1 MDIART
7 TLSSKLLN
15 VEKDHFARYV
25 CMYTVQ
31 HSICL
36 IAQGIEHGAWCNTS
50 YQRHFSSPLSS
61 LLSVAFSPA
70 YCIFI
75 FSSLYLAPSE
85 TRHFT
90 PVPSLLLYLHLSLPL
105 QTCRRCCPASEGIWK
120 LRLYPGNTRHPLILL
135 RFYFTTTHF
144 TTIHFTKTHFTTI
157 HFTATHYPTTLVSKR
172 VQCTYQGFLCI
183 AQTIS
188 PHSISPHF
196 VLLDGIT
203 V

>member
-31 HSICL
+31 HLICL
-36 IAQGIEHGAWCNTS
+36 ITQGIEHGAWCNMS
-50 YQRHFSSPLSS
+50 YRRHFSSPLSS
-61 LLSVAFSPA
+61 LLSP
-70 YCIFI
+70 CILSSLLYLQL
-75 FSSLYLAPSE
+75 SSLYLYPSE
-85 TRHFT
+85 TRHFA

-135 RFYFTTTHF
+135 RFHFTTTHF
-144 TTIHFTKTHFTTI
+144 TTIHFTKTHYT
-157 HFTATHYPTTLVSKR
+157 TTLVSKR
-172 VQCTYQGFLCI
+172 VQCSYQGSL
-183 AQTIS
+183 
-188 PHSISPHF
+188 HSTYRLTSYH
-196 VLLDGIT
+196 LT
-203 V
+203 S